1 MEDIEIW
8 AEKQASNLIAPL
20 DNRWLHVQ
28 GVVRKARWVAE
39 ILHEDDRP
47 YLIAAAYLHDIGYAP
62 SLKKTGFHPLDGACY
77 IRSCGYERLASLAA
91 HHFEAGIEAQLLGHK
106 QELDTFPRE
115 CSLLAD
121 ALDYCDC
128 TTGPTGVSVS
138 WEERIREI
146 RIRYSETDVAVQ
158 MLSEAEPYLTQV
170 VARVQ
175 QALSEHGL
183 TKNSEVSVS

>member
-1 MEDIEIW
+1 VEDIKIW

-20 DNRWLHVQ
+20 GNRWLHVQ
-28 GVVRKARWVAE
+28 GVVRKAHWVAE

-47 YLIAAAYLHDIGYAP
+47 YFIAAAYLHDIGYAP
-62 SLKKTGFHPLDGACY
+62 SLKKTGFHPLDGAY
-77 IRSCGYERLASLAA
+77 YMRSCGYERLASLVA
-91 HHFEAGIEAQLLGHK
+91 HHFEAGIEARLLGYE

-115 CSLLAD
+115 YSLLAD

-128 TTGPTGVSVS
+128 TTGPAGAPIS

-146 RIRYSETDVAVQ
+146 RNSYSETDVAVR
-158 MLSEAEPYLTQV
+158 MLSEAEPYLTQI

-175 QALSEHGL
+175 QALSEHV
-183 TKNSEVSVS
+183 TKARRDPPRA